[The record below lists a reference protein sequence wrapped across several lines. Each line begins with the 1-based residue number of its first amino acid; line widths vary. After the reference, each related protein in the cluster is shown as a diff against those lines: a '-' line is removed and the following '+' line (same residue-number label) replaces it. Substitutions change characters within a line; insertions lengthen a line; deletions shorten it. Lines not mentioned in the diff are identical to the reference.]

1 MGCHFLLQ
9 RIFPNHG
16 SNPSLLHCRQTLYR
30 LSHREEP
37 VGLCKTDKGK
47 EPCKTIVAAVW
58 WLWTVA
64 KSLKQRMSW
73 RGTSNINRR
82 NDLIKNLALV
92 TQKKKRERE
101 STMVSLHR
109 IFMNV
114 TEEMMFNKKLSV
126 IKVQMRNN
134 ETERKSGKLL
144 KGRIHKTWQTNGY
157 FWQENKCHRYHHLPT
172 PHPAD
177 TPLEHFTAQPFRKA
191 WS

>member
-1 MGCHFLLQ
+1 
-9 RIFPNHG
+9 
-16 SNPSLLHCRQTLYR
+16 
-30 LSHREEP
+30 
-37 VGLCKTDKGK
+37 
-47 EPCKTIVAAVW
+47 
-58 WLWTVA
+58 
-64 KSLKQRMSW
+64 MSW

-191 WS
+191 WSWRTNYLTSLSWNDTALWDNTRNKKLSLLFIFSVLLVCLRNKASNWSIQQRNCPRRKKITFSQNN